1 MVVGDPLLTI
11 TCVTHAVLV
20 LLGSQ
25 VFFSETFYLLQLY
38 ILFLQTQNTYNEET
52 CSVYLVGVVTG
63 SVRADSQAA
72 SRVEQTLSEVA
83 SSLGSFI
90 PQKQGPRQCWLL
102 QVQIWMHI
110 GTL

>member
-1 MVVGDPLLTI
+1 MVVSDPLLTI
-11 TCVTHAVLV
+11 TCVTDAV
-20 LLGSQ
+20 LLGSLGILHC
-25 VFFSETFYLLQLY
+25 TFHLLQLY
-38 ILFLQTQNTYNEET
+38 IICLQTRNTYNEET
-52 CSVYLVGVVTG
+52 CSVCLVGMVTG

>member
-1 MVVGDPLLTI
+1 MLCYDMCHVAMVI
-11 TCVTHAVLV
+11 
-20 LLGSQ
+20 
-25 VFFSETFYLLQLY
+25 
-38 ILFLQTQNTYNEET
+38 
-52 CSVYLVGVVTG
+52 G

-110 GTL
+110 GTYHLLYLPTCTPGDV